1 MSKRINELAFKYHID
16 ARTDE
21 LSLFVS
27 EIYDDGFHA
36 GKQAQQ
42 AFNTTIT
49 LRDYFASLAMQSLNL
64 SGVEWETTGKERD
77 EGSLAVIKE
86 LACDA
91 YQLADAMLGVRGA
104 EGRKTHCINYD
115 EIEQLLAQPEQE
127 PVYWENEKKALLNEI
142 DHLTN
147 RLAQPELSTDSLQL
161 DEQDLREGLRDHFA
175 GLAMQGLLISDGCG
189 IDSVSGFAYKCADA
203 MLIAREA
210 GL

>member
-1 MSKRINELAFKYHID
+1 MSKRINELAFKYNID

-77 EGSLAVIKE
+77 EESLAAIKE

-91 YQLADAMLGVRGA
+91 YQLADAMLEVRGA

-115 EIEQLLAQPEQE
+115 EIEQLLTQPEQTE
-127 PVYWENEKKALLNEI
+127 PVEI
-142 DHLTN
+142 CPDCGSKVTWYHC
-147 RLAQPELSTDSLQL
+147 
-161 DEQDLREGLRDHFA
+161 REGTRVVCGDKCQGYKVIASRGRRDECFTK
-175 GLAMQGLLISDGCG
+175 GDL
-189 IDSVSGFAYKCADA
+189 
-203 MLIAREA
+203 
-210 GL
+210 